1 MSWHSN
7 LLLFNNVFRFSLLH
21 NKLLR
26 SLISVPFML
35 SVSCS
40 VLLFLFTIHFHLTFS
55 FFNCNVHTILIKTPI
70 AKLNAIEVLQSAV
83 HEYLSGM
90 KFINLT
96 STWT

>member
-7 LLLFNNVFRFSLLH
+7 RCYSIMFFVFSLLY

-55 FFNCNVHTILIKTPI
+55 FVNCNVHTILIKTPI

-83 HEYLSGM
+83 HEYLVGK

-96 STWT
+96 STWS